1 MCDVAGM
8 GTNKTNYV
16 STMGVTGKPGAS
28 LRAFSKYL
36 PDADVFGA
44 DIDSE
49 ILFQSEEDRIRTTF
63 VDGYNYST
71 YEALYE
77 AFDSKRFDLII
88 DDAAHSMPSE
98 LNTLLFGLSHVNVPG
113 WIVIED
119 LNPAAM
125 RAFRVIDYL
134 IKSRLQNKIDIWSSF
149 VFTAHRRN
157 GRDNPKPSS
166 KSLIYVVKLQ
176 PIETIG
182 K

>member
-1 MCDVAGM
+1 M
-8 GTNKTNYV
+8 GTNKTTYV

-28 LRAFSKYL
+28 LHAFSKYL

-49 ILFQSEEDRIRTTF
+49 ILFQSKEDRIRTTF

-71 YEALYE
+71 YETLYE

-88 DDAAHSMPSE
+88 DDAAHSIPSE

-119 LNPAAM
+119 LLEDKL
-125 RAFRVIDYL
+125 RAVRVIDYL
-134 IKSRLQNKIDIWSSF
+134 LKSRMSNRIDVWTTV
-149 VFTAHRRN
+149 VFT
-157 GRDNPKPSS
+157 KE
-166 KSLIYVVKLQ
+166 KSLLYVVSLQ
-176 PIETIG
+176 PKG
-182 K
+182 GMRMRRAR